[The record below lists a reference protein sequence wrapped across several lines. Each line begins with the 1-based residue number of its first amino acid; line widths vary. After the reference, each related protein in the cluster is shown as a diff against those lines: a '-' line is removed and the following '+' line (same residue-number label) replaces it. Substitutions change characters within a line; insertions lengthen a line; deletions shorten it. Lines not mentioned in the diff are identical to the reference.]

1 MLIKSVEI
9 GFPWRVFQVPVLLFH
24 FWRSQF
30 FLSLIAEEKN
40 TLLSVLW

>member
-9 GFPWRVFQVPVLLFH
+9 GFPWRVFQVFH

-30 FLSLIAEEKN
+30 FLSLISEEKN
-40 TLLSVLW
+40 TLLSVL